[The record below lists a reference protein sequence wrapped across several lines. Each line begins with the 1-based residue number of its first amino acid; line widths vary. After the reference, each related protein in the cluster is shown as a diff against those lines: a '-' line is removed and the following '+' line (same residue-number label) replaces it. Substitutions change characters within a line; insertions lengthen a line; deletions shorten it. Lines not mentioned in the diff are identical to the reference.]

1 MFLMALLTRHWPLAG
16 SLALLPLLPLGEAQ
30 FSTTHRST
38 VLTDSGAAT
47 RARVEAR
54 YGELPL
60 AFEINQG
67 QTDVAVRFL
76 AHGAGYSLFLIPTEA
91 VLALRPASPN
101 VDLATDRPGH
111 RAMAPID
118 PAPSTVMRLALA
130 GANPAPIVE
139 GLDLQPGR
147 SHYLIGND
155 PARWQR
161 NVARFGKV
169 KYHQVYPG
177 VDLVYYGN
185 QRQLEYDFVVAP
197 GADPGRIQLK
207 PSGVQSL
214 KLDEHGNLVLG
225 TGHGDVLQHKP
236 RIYQDIAGKRRM
248 VDGRYA
254 LLDEQRVGF
263 VVGQYDT
270 TQALVIDP
278 VLAYSTYLGGSDIEA
293 ELRIAVDGDGNAYVT
308 GSTRSTNFPTASAHQ
323 GSNAGHFDAFVTKLN
338 AAGNSLVYST
348 YLGGSSND
356 DYGRGIAVD
365 GAGNVYV
372 AGATGSTDFPTVAA
386 IQPAYAGG
394 NFDAFVAKLNPS
406 GSALLYST
414 YLGGNEYE
422 LARSIAVDSA
432 GNAYVTGDTGSQNF
446 PTAAPLQANYGG
458 CGEYDAF
465 VTKFNATGRAL
476 VYSTYLGGCGLE
488 QSYGIAVDGAGNAYV
503 GGYTGSSNF
512 PTTSPLQAAFAGGPT
527 DAFVAKLNAAGNAWV
542 YRTYLGG
549 NGGDLVFGIAIDS
562 GGNAYITGST
572 ESTNFPTLAAFQ
584 PMHGGGFI
592 DAYVS
597 KINASGRALVY
608 STYLGGNGSDGATAI
623 AVDNTGAVS
632 LIGRTFSTNFPV
644 AASLQ
649 TVADPTHG
657 EGFVTKLSSSGAA
670 LAYSTYLGGAGAD
683 IGTGIAVDASGNAY
697 VVGATD
703 SVNFPTIHP
712 LQSANGGMSDGFVAK
727 VATAVVSPA
736 SPRNDFNGDHH
747 SDILWRN
754 HATGA
759 DAIWKSASSAATQNV
774 TTVASQS
781 WQVAGV
787 GDFNSDDKADIL
799 WRNASTG
806 SDVIWKSG
814 SSASTQSVAAVT
826 SQAWQVAGVG
836 DFNGDG
842 KADILW
848 RNNTSGADA
857 IWNSGLDSTPQAI
870 SGVTDPA
877 WHIVGVDDFDGDGK
891 ADILWRNASTGS
903 NVIWKSGNAATR
915 LAVSGVT
922 SQAWRIV
929 ATGDFNGDG
938 KADILWRDSSTGADV
953 IWKSGLASTQQ
964 AVTAVT
970 NLDWHIVAAGDYNGD
985 GTGDILWRNLAT
997 GADVIWKSAR
1007 SSTQQAVTK
1016 VSSLSWVVEPAD

>member
-1 MFLMALLTRHWPLAG
+1 M
-16 SLALLPLLPLGEAQ
+16 LPLRDAQ
-30 FSTTHRST
+30 FSTPHRST
-38 VLTDSGAAT
+38 VLTDPEAAT
-47 RARVEAR
+47 HTEVVSR

-67 QTDVAVRFL
+67 QTDAPVRFL
-76 AHGAGYSLFLIPTEA
+76 ARGAGYSLFLTPTEA
-91 VLALRPASPN
+91 VLALRPPVSTP

-111 RAMAPID
+111 RAMAGND
-118 PAPSTVMRLALA
+118 PTQPTVMRLALA

-169 KYHQVYPG
+169 NYHQVYPG

-214 KLDEHGNLVLG
+214 KLDEQGNLVLG
-225 TGHGDVLQHKP
+225 TGRGEMLQHKP
-236 RIYQDIAGKRRM
+236 LIYQDIGGKRRM
-248 VDGRYA
+248 VDGRYS

-308 GSTRSTNFPTASAHQ
+308 GSTRSTNFPTGSSQQ

-356 DYGRGIAVD
+356 DYGRGIAID
-365 GAGNVYV
+365 GAGSVYV
-372 AGATGSTDFPTVAA
+372 AGATGSTDFPTVTA

-394 NFDAFVAKLNPS
+394 NFDAFVAKLDPS

-422 LARSIAVDSA
+422 IARSIAVDSA

-446 PTAAPLQANYGG
+446 PTAVPLQPNNGG

-465 VTKFNATGRAL
+465 VTKLSATGRAL
-476 VYSTYLGGCGLE
+476 IYSTYLGGCGLE
-488 QSYGIAVDGAGNAYV
+488 QSYGIAVDGTGNAYV

-512 PTTSPLQAAFAGGPT
+512 PTTSPLQAAFAGGAT
-527 DAFVAKLNAAGNAWV
+527 DGFVAKINAAGNAWV

-549 NGGDLVFGIAIDS
+549 TGSDLVFGIAIDS
-562 GGNAYITGST
+562 GGNAYIAGST
-572 ESTNFPTLAAFQ
+572 ESTDFPTLAAFQ
-584 PMHGGGFI
+584 PIHGGGFI

-597 KINASGRALVY
+597 KINASGNALLY
-608 STYLGGNGSDGATAI
+608 STYLGGDGTDGANAI
-623 AVDNTGAVS
+623 VADSSGAVS

-649 TVADPTHG
+649 TVGDPAYG
-657 EGFVTKLSSSGAA
+657 EGFVTKFNSSGAA

-683 IGTGIAVDASGNAY
+683 IGTGIAEDASGNAY

-703 SVNFPTIHP
+703 SFNFPTTHAW
-712 LQSANGGMSDGFVAK
+712 QSANGGMGDGFVAK
-727 VATAVVSPA
+727 VATAVVSSA
-736 SPRNDFNGDHH
+736 SPRNDFNGDRH

-759 DAIWKSASSAATQNV
+759 NAIWKSASSAAAQIV
-774 TTVASQS
+774 TTVASHS
-781 WQVAGV
+781 WHVAGV
-787 GDFNSDDKADIL
+787 GDFNGDGKADIL
-799 WRNASTG
+799 WRNTTTG
-806 SDVIWKSG
+806 ADVIWKSG
-814 SSASTQSVAAVT
+814 SAASTQAVDAMT

-848 RNNTSGADA
+848 RNTTSGANA
-857 IWNSGLDSTPQAI
+857 IWKSAVKSTPQAI
-870 SGVTDPA
+870 SGVSNLA
-877 WHIVGVDDFDGDGK
+877 WHIVGADDFDGDGK
-891 ADILWRNASTGS
+891 ADILWRNA
-903 NVIWKSGNAATR
+903 
-915 LAVSGVT
+915 
-922 SQAWRIV
+922 
-929 ATGDFNGDG
+929 D
-938 KADILWRDSSTGADV
+938 TGADV
-953 IWKSGLASTQQ
+953 IWKSGNSATQQAVAGVTSQAWKVAATGDFNADHKADILWRNASTGTDVIWKSALSSTQQ
-964 AVTAVT
+964 AVTSVT

-985 GTGDILWRNLAT
+985 GISDILWRNLAT
-997 GADVIWKSAR
+997 GANVIWRSAK
-1007 SSTQQAVTK
+1007 SSTPQAVTTAG
-1016 VSSLSWVVEPAD
+1016 SLDWIVEPVLQ